1 MKITVVRKYMKEKYT
16 IGQMMV
22 NGTYFCDTMEPACR
36 GLHSEMSEAEIREVK
51 KKGYTAI
58 PTGTYNLTLDVVSPA
73 NAKKKQYTF
82 CQGKLPRLINV
93 KGYKGILIHIGNFPS
108 DTHGC
113 ILVGR
118 NVERGKL
125 LYSTV
130 TFREL
135 YRHIVMADAYHERV
149 VIEIQ

>member
-1 MKITVVRKYMKEKYT
+1 MKITVIRKYKKESYT
-16 IGQMMV
+16 IGQLLV
-22 NGTYFCDTMEPACR
+22 NGINFCDTMEPTCR
-36 GLHSEMSEAEIREVK
+36 GLHSEMTEEEIRVVK
-51 KKGYTAI
+51 KEGYTAI
-58 PTGTYNLTLDVVSPA
+58 PTGKYFLTVDVVSPA
-73 NAKKKQYTF
+73 NAKKKQYSF
-82 CQGKLPRLINV
+82 CQGKLPRLMNV

-135 YRHIVMADAYHERV
+135 YRQIVMADAYHEPLM
-149 VIEIQ
+149 IEIK